1 MKLKLKENPNEWRK
15 FAAVMAG
22 ALAVLAWLLQARGI
36 LPREW
41 LVGGWAVLAAAVV
54 LSLLAP
60 RWFRGFYRVGM
71 TVSFHI
77 GQVMGKV
84 LLTLFFLLVLT
95 PLGLL
100 LRLFGQ
106 DLLKLKRN
114 RTATT
119 YWQPTK
125 TNREFDRLF

>member
-15 FAAVMAG
+15 FTAVMAG

-36 LPREW
+36 LPRAW
-41 LVGGWAVLAAAVV
+41 LVGGWAVLASAVV

-77 GQVMGKV
+77 GQAMGKV

>member
-77 GQVMGKV
+77 GQAMGKV

>member
-15 FAAVMAG
+15 FTAVMAG

-36 LPREW
+36 LPRAW
-41 LVGGWAVLAAAVV
+41 LVGGWAALASAVV

-77 GQVMGKV
+77 GQAMGKV